1 MVSLLLFFHVGHT
14 TVKNE
19 TDLSAPT
26 LTEEV
31 IDLIQ
36 HVCPA
41 TEENK
46 KVPIILFGH
55 SMGGG
60 IAVHVAIHPQIKD
73 RIRGLIVV
81 DVVEGTAL
89 ESLNVMMNVLHR
101 RPTHFYDYPEAID
114 WR

>member
-60 IAVHVAIHPQIKD
+60 IAVHVATHPNQ
-73 RIRGLIVV
+73 RPNSRLNRG
-81 DVVEGTAL
+81 G
-89 ESLNVMMNVLHR
+89 R
-101 RPTHFYDYPEAID
+101 G
-114 WR
+114 